1 MPDHDCTPNADRL
14 YAGGLAGPTLYSGK
28 IGRPGTTVI
37 YIFERETEAL
47 RIETRYSKDSL
58 LYEIIWRRAD
68 GTTTRETFAGETSF
82 RSRLDEIYGQ
92 LEGEEWRHIGPPQLL
107 AGGWKI

>member
-1 MPDHDCTPNADRL
+1 MPRADSRREYGGQAFSARGTP
-14 YAGGLAGPTLYSGK
+14 
-28 IGRPGTTVI
+28 VI
-37 YIFERETEAL
+37 YIFERESEAL

-92 LEGEEWRHIGPPQLL
+92 LEQEEWQHVGPPQLL

>member
-1 MPDHDCTPNADRL
+1 M
-14 YAGGLAGPTLYSGK
+14 
-28 IGRPGTTVI
+28 I

-92 LEGEEWRHIGPPQLL
+92 LEEQEWRHIGPPQLL

>member
-1 MPDHDCTPNADRL
+1 
-14 YAGGLAGPTLYSGK
+14 LA
-28 IGRPGTTVI
+28 VI
-37 YIFERETEAL
+37 YIFQRDTEAL
-47 RIETRYSKDSL
+47 RLETRYSKDSQ

-92 LEGEEWRHIGPPQLL
+92 LELDEWHHVGPPQLL

>member
-1 MPDHDCTPNADRL
+1 MIQP
-14 YAGGLAGPTLYSGK
+14 
-28 IGRPGTTVI
+28 RPGSRHVI
-37 YIFERETEAL
+37 YIFERESEAL

-68 GTTTRETFAGETSF
+68 GTTTRETFAGETMF
-82 RSRLDEIYGQ
+82 RSRLDEIYGK
-92 LEGEEWRHIGPPQLL
+92 LEEEEWRHIGPPQLL

>member
-1 MPDHDCTPNADRL
+1 MIAHRMQTASMQATLVRRHYTRPEDCHTE
-14 YAGGLAGPTLYSGK
+14 
-28 IGRPGTTVI
+28 TTVI

-92 LEGEEWRHIGPPQLL
+92 LEDEEWRHIGPPQLL

>member
-1 MPDHDCTPNADRL
+1 M
-14 YAGGLAGPTLYSGK
+14 
-28 IGRPGTTVI
+28 I
-37 YIFERETEAL
+37 YIFERDTEAL
-47 RIETRYSKDSL
+47 RLETRYSKDSQ

-68 GTTTRETFAGETSF
+68 GTTTRETFAGEMSF

-92 LEGEEWRHIGPPQLL
+92 LEEEDWHHVGPPQLL